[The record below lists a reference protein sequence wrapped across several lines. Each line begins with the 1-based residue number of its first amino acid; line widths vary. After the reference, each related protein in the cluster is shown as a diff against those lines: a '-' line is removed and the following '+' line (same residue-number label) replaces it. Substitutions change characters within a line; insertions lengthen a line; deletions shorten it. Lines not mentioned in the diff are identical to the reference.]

1 VRRVPPRPVPL
12 DAVETWVFDLD
23 NTLYP
28 AASSLFD
35 QVDRRMG
42 EFVARHLGLPFDAGR
57 AEQKRL
63 FRAHGTTLRGLMV
76 EHGVDPVVFMDHVH
90 AIDLSGIDPDPRLD
104 AALARLPGRK
114 VVYTNGSV
122 AHAARVT
129 AHLGIA
135 RHFDATFDIAAA
147 GWVPKPE
154 PAPYAT
160 MLDRLAIDPARAAM
174 VEDIARNLVPAAALG
189 MATVWVRS
197 DADWA
202 KAGAA
207 AATHIHHETDDL
219 PAFLLALTGDP
230 GGHGPG

>member
-1 VRRVPPRPVPL
+1 MPAPL
-12 DAVETWVFDLD
+12 AAVETWVFDLD

-28 AASSLFD
+28 ASSSLFD

-42 EFVARHLGLPFDAGR
+42 EFVAERFGLPFEAAR

-76 EHGVDPVVFMDHVH
+76 EQGVDPVAFMDHVH
-90 AIDLSGIDPDPRLD
+90 AIDLTRLDPDPRMD
-104 AALARLPGRK
+104 RALARLPGRK

-129 AHLGIA
+129 ARLGIA

-147 GWVPKPE
+147 GWIPKPD
-154 PAPYAT
+154 PAPYTA
-160 MLDRLAIDPARAAM
+160 MLERFGIDPARAAM
-174 VEDIARNLVPAAALG
+174 VEDIARNLAPAAALG

-197 DADWA
+197 DQDWA
-202 KAGAA
+202 KAGAGA
-207 AATHIHHETDDL
+207 GAHVHHETDDL
-219 PAFLLALTGDP
+219 AAFLLAVTGAADAE
-230 GGHGPG
+230 GEG

>member
-1 VRRVPPRPVPL
+1 MQVPL

-42 EFVARHLGLPFDAGR
+42 EFVARHLGVPAEVAR
-57 AEQKRL
+57 TEQKRL

-76 EHGVDPVVFMDHVH
+76 EHGVDPVDFMDYVH
-90 AIDLSGIDPDPRLD
+90 AIDLTRLDPDPRLD
-104 AALARLPGRK
+104 RSLARLPGRK

-129 AHLGIA
+129 ARLGID

-147 GWVPKPE
+147 GWIPKPD
-154 PAPYAT
+154 PAPYRV
-160 MLDRLAIDPARAAM
+160 MLDRLGIAPARAAM
-174 VEDIARNLVPAAALG
+174 VEDIARNLAPAAALG
-189 MATVWVRS
+189 MTTVWVRS
-197 DADWA
+197 DLDWA
-202 KAGAA
+202 KAGADA
-207 AATHIHHETDDL
+207 AHVHHETDDL
-219 PAFLLALTGDP
+219 AAFLLAVTGD
-230 GGHGPG
+230 GAG

>member
-1 VRRVPPRPVPL
+1 MQVPL

-42 EFVARHLGLPFDAGR
+42 EFVARHLGVPAEAAR
-57 AEQKRL
+57 TEQKRL

-76 EHGVDPVVFMDHVH
+76 EHGVDPVDFMDYVH
-90 AIDLSGIDPDPRLD
+90 AIDLTRLDPDPRLD
-104 AALARLPGRK
+104 RSLARLPGRK

-129 AHLGIA
+129 ARLGID

-147 GWVPKPE
+147 GWIPKPD
-154 PAPYAT
+154 PAPYRV
-160 MLDRLAIDPARAAM
+160 MLDRLGIAPARAAM
-174 VEDIARNLVPAAALG
+174 VEDIARNLAPAAALG
-189 MATVWVRS
+189 MTTVWVRS
-197 DADWA
+197 DLDWA
-202 KAGAA
+202 KAGADA
-207 AATHIHHETDDL
+207 AHVHHETDDL
-219 PAFLLALTGDP
+219 AAFLLAVTGE
-230 GGHGPG
+230 GAG

>member
-1 VRRVPPRPVPL
+1 MQVPL

-42 EFVARHLGLPFDAGR
+42 EFVARHLGVPAEVAR
-57 AEQKRL
+57 TEQKRL

-76 EHGVDPVVFMDHVH
+76 EHGVDPVDFMDYVH
-90 AIDLSGIDPDPRLD
+90 AIDLTRLDPDPRLD
-104 AALARLPGRK
+104 RSLARLPGRK

-129 AHLGIA
+129 ARLGID

-147 GWVPKPE
+147 GWIPKPD
-154 PAPYAT
+154 PAPYRV
-160 MLDRLAIDPARAAM
+160 MLDRLGIAPARAAM
-174 VEDIARNLVPAAALG
+174 VEDIARNLAPAAALG
-189 MATVWVRS
+189 MTTVWVRS
-197 DADWA
+197 DLDWA

-207 AATHIHHETDDL
+207 AAHVHHETDDL
-219 PAFLLALTGDP
+219 AAFLLAVTGE
-230 GGHGPG
+230 GAG

>member
-1 VRRVPPRPVPL
+1 MQVPL

-42 EFVARHLGLPFDAGR
+42 EFVARHLGVPAEVAR
-57 AEQKRL
+57 TEQKRL

-76 EHGVDPVVFMDHVH
+76 EHGVDPVDFMDYVH
-90 AIDLSGIDPDPRLD
+90 AIDLTRLDPDPRLD
-104 AALARLPGRK
+104 RSLARLPGRK

-129 AHLGIA
+129 ARLGID

-147 GWVPKPE
+147 GWIPKPD
-154 PAPYAT
+154 PAPYRV
-160 MLDRLAIDPARAAM
+160 MLDRLGIAPARAAM
-174 VEDIARNLVPAAALG
+174 VEDIARNLAPAAALG
-189 MATVWVRS
+189 MTTVWVRS
-197 DADWA
+197 DLDWA
-202 KAGAA
+202 KAGADA
-207 AATHIHHETDDL
+207 AHVHHETDDL
-219 PAFLLALTGDP
+219 AAFLLAVTGE
-230 GGHGPG
+230 GAG

>member
-1 VRRVPPRPVPL
+1 MPAPL
-12 DAVETWVFDLD
+12 AAVETWVFDLD

-42 EFVARHLGLPFDAGR
+42 EFVARLLGVPAEAAR

-63 FRAHGTTLRGLMV
+63 FREHGTTLRGLMV
-76 EHGVDPVVFMDHVH
+76 EHGVDPVAFMDHVH
-90 AIDLSGIDPDPRLD
+90 AIDLTRLDPDPRLTL
-104 AALARLPGRK
+104 ALARLPGRK

-129 AHLGIA
+129 ARLGID

-147 GWVPKPE
+147 GWIPKPD
-154 PAPYAT
+154 PAPYGV
-160 MLDRLAIDPARAAM
+160 MLDRLGIDPARAAM
-174 VEDIARNLVPAAALG
+174 VEDIARNLAPAAALG
-189 MATVWVRS
+189 MATVWVRG
-197 DADWA
+197 DLDRA

-207 AATHIHHETDDL
+207 APHVHHETDDL
-219 PAFLLALTGDP
+219 AAFLLAVAGTEDGA
-230 GGHGPG
+230 G